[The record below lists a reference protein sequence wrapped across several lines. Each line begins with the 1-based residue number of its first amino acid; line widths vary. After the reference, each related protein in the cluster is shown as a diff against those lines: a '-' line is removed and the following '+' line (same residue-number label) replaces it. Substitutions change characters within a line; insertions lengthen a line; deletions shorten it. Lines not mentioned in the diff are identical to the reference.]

1 MTDLVEG
8 TDAFEATFKSDAGNG
23 KVGIL
28 QHGERLVDAV
38 KVKHLFKIHMH
49 MPVEG
54 AGEILIIISLSACI
68 IC

>member
-1 MTDLVEG
+1 MTDLIEG
-8 TDAFEATFKSDAGNG
+8 TDAFEAAFKSDAGNG

-28 QHGERLVDAV
+28 QHGERLVDTV

-54 AGEILIIISLSACI
+54 AGEIFGVV
-68 IC
+68 